1 MIAITGVSGLT
12 GANLARELLA
22 QGRQVRGL
30 VHRDQRAVAGLDI
43 ELAQADIR
51 DSLSLRGALTGVEVV
66 YHLAARISLETK
78 DHAETEATNVQGT
91 RNVVQACLERGVRR
105 LVHFSSIHALVQR
118 QAPLDRPLDEDRP
131 RVSGK
136 SRSPYDRSKAQGEVE
151 ALRGMAGGLEVV
163 ILNPTAMIGPYDYYP
178 SYMGK
183 ALLALAQG
191 HIPALVRGGFDWVD
205 VRDVAQA
212 AMQAERVA
220 ESGSSYILSGHW
232 RSVREIADLTAELT
246 GRGAPLFTVPTG
258 LAYIAAPLMG
268 ALARLNNTQPIFT
281 RLTLDALNSNR
292 QISHARASRDLGYQP
307 RPLRDT
313 VRDTLDWFAQNG
325 YLRDAKHHRSSS
337 HD

>member
-1 MIAITGVSGLT
+1 MIAITGVCGLT
-12 GANLARELLA
+12 GANLARALLA

-30 VHRDQRAVAGLDI
+30 VHRDQRAVEGLDI
-43 ELAQADIR
+43 ERAQADIR
-51 DSLSLRGALTGVEVV
+51 DPASLRSALAGVEVV

-78 DHAETEATNVQGT
+78 DRAETEATNLQGT
-91 RNVVQACLERGVRR
+91 RNVVEACLDCGVRR
-105 LVHFSSIHALVQR
+105 LVHFSSIHALE
-118 QAPLDRPLDEDRP
+118 QAPLDVPLDESRP
-131 RVSGK
+131 RVSAQ

-151 ALRGMAGGLEVV
+151 ARQGMAGGLEVV

-205 VRDVAQA
+205 VRDVVQA
-212 AMQAERVA
+212 AIQAERAA
-220 ESGSSYILSGHW
+220 ESGSSYILSGQW
-232 RSVREIADLTAELT
+232 RSVRQIADLTAELT
-246 GRGAPLFTVPTG
+246 GRAAPLFTVPTG

-268 ALARLNNTQPIFT
+268 ALARLNNAQPIYT
-281 RLTLDALNSNR
+281 SLTLDALNSNR

-313 VRDTLDWFAQNG
+313 VRDTLDWFVETG
-325 YLRDAKHHRSSS
+325 YLRGAERHRSTSY
-337 HD
+337 D